1 MVHKPITQGSTS
13 APFDIANTLTSPGNN
28 GVSTIVVNVPLARM
42 VDTVVAII
50 SALDSSDL
58 HDYLCFCIMN

>member
-28 GVSTIVVNVPLARM
+28 GVSTIVVSVLLARM
-42 VDTVVAII
+42 VDAVVAIL
-50 SALDSSDL
+50 SALDSSVS
-58 HDYLCFCIMN
+58 HDCLCFCIMN